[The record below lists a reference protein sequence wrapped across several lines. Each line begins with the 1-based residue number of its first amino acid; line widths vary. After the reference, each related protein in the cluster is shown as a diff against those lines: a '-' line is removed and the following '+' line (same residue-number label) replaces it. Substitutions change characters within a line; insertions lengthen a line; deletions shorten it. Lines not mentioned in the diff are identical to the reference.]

1 MGKGMSQS
9 DKTHTETASAPSL
22 ATAEQQ
28 PLLAQ
33 WNVYLSVGGALTVK
47 AERVSFDGGAA
58 VFWSGQEVT
67 YAFSPAHY
75 LYIHKI

>member
-1 MGKGMSQS
+1 MEKGMSQS
-9 DKTHTETASAPSL
+9 DKPHTETASAPSL
-22 ATAEQQ
+22 AAAEQQ

-33 WNVYLSVGGALTVK
+33 WNVYLSVGGALTVN

-67 YAFSPAHY
+67 YAFLPAHY